1 MSIILYFALTILVM
15 CGIFLGIRRL
25 DTQDLLPPIICSV
38 SVGVIM
44 VELSATVT
52 NCTFPFSQMLLS
64 RRTRDTGTSAVGL

>member
-44 VELSATVT
+44 VELFALV
-52 NCTFPFSQMLLS
+52 
-64 RRTRDTGTSAVGL
+64 RWY

>member
-25 DTQDLLPPIICSV
+25 TQDLLPPIICSV

-44 VELSATVT
+44 LELFALV
-52 NCTFPFSQMLLS
+52 
-64 RRTRDTGTSAVGL
+64 RWY

>member
-25 DTQDLLPPIICSV
+25 DTQGLLPPIICSV

-44 VELSATVT
+44 VELFALV
-52 NCTFPFSQMLLS
+52 
-64 RRTRDTGTSAVGL
+64 RWY